1 MNAPRLLPGG
11 IRNIDVRGICNNY
24 SGAVSAMGLGCVMP
38 ALDKWRARELVLI
51 HQQLFTPENDTR
63 EFDEIVINAV
73 CEVFEIS
80 ISDFMQKSRVPK
92 LNVMPRQ
99 VAVKIFREKTAYT
112 WEKIGRI
119 CGKQDHANAIHS
131 AQKVDIALG
140 YKHKDILAENYK
152 EVMSRLMD
160 VECE

>member
-11 IRNIDVRGICNNY
+11 IRNIDVRHICNNY
-24 SGAVSAMGLGCVMP
+24 SDAVSAMGLGCVMP

-63 EFDEIVINAV
+63 EFDEIVLNTV

-80 ISDFMQKSRVPK
+80 ISEFMCKTRKRDV
-92 LNVMPRQ
+92 NVMPRQ
-99 VAVKIFREKTAYT
+99 VASKVFREKTKYS
-112 WEKIGRI
+112 WEKIGMI
-119 CGKQDHANAIHS
+119 CGKKDHANAIHS
-131 AQKVDIALG
+131 AHRVDIALG

-152 EVMSRLMD
+152 EVMSRLTD